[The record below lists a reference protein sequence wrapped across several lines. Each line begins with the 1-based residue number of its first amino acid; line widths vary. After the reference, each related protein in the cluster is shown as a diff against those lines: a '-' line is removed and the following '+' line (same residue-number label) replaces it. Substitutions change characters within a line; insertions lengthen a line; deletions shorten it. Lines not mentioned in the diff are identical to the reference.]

1 MSPIKPD
8 RLFTPGKYI
17 SNLSGRLFR
26 RAGFSSKLDHVKPQ
40 ASEKARARIERI
52 TSRLPVSLRGYVAPL
67 VNAPVSHVVSF
78 LLLHEL
84 TAIVPLFGLAG
95 AFHYTGWLPS
105 LVGEGKWINEGM
117 DKFDRYFRKKG
128 WLGVKNEGQNISLI
142 SGRTGSI
149 VVVEYDHTLTF

>member
-1 MSPIKPD
+1 MSPIKPG
-8 RLFTPGKYI
+8 RLFNPGRYI
-17 SNLSGRLFR
+17 SSLSGRLIR
-26 RAGFSSKLDHVKPQ
+26 RAGFSSKPQDVKSQ

-52 TSRLPVSLRGYVAPL
+52 ASRLPISLRGYVAPL
-67 VNAPVSHVVSF
+67 VNAPVSHIVSF

-105 LVGEGKWINEGM
+105 FVGEGKWINEGI

-128 WLGVKNEGQNISLI
+128 WLGVENEGEDTSLI

-149 VVVEYDHTLTF
+149 VVVEYDHTLL